1 VKTVAHL
8 RASSFV
14 RSLAGNAERSRKICK
29 RSRNRPRST
38 AATRARRAGRPRS
51 PAVPRRPRRAVY
63 LRERAEREERDR
75 EDSVSDSEIFIDTRE
90 TYGDTHPIPHLIA
103 FHNLTRSTARQ
114 RHHQRGQLR
123 PHGSL
128 TEPDV
133 RVAPDLSAH
142 VPA

>member
-8 RASSFV
+8 RAKS
-14 RSLAGNAERSRKICK
+14 RRNAERTRKICK
-29 RSRNRPRST
+29 RSNFRPSST

-75 EDSVSDSEIFIDTRE
+75 EDSVSDSEIFIDTHGE